1 MAEREL
7 KAKCLRS
14 GGGPAWEKRSRSTVT
29 LASSALAAETW
40 PRTMPGGLRALPFP
54 ALHPLGAPIGSLGLT
69 WPGMEKAQPQRF
81 GEAGWGGGGGG
92 TIKKTLAGPRLE
104 IPAPRGKAVSAGV
117 GLPRLPK
124 FWGILGTFSPFT
136 NLVIAIGSLGGK
148 MHKFEFCPQIRG
160 AQ

>member
-1 MAEREL
+1 MADREL

-14 GGGPAWEKRSRSTVT
+14 GGGPAWEKRSRSTVA
-29 LASSALAAETW
+29 LASSAPGAETW

-54 ALHPLGAPIGSLGLT
+54 ALHPLGAPIGCLV
-69 WPGMEKAQPQRF
+69 
-81 GEAGWGGGGGG
+81 
-92 TIKKTLAGPRLE
+92 LAGPRLE
-104 IPAPRGKAVSAGV
+104 IPAPWGKAVSAGV